1 MDEFDLPDLENVKTT
16 LLVNKNILLV
26 GLGAFGLGM
35 FLGWKLAGGTQ
46 IEAQL
51 RTQYA
56 DVNPFLPV
64 DEEPNPKATEPL
76 PPVTEVPNYTEES

>member
-16 LLVNKNILLV
+16 LLINKNILLV

-51 RTQYA
+51 
-56 DVNPFLPV
+56 
-64 DEEPNPKATEPL
+64 
-76 PPVTEVPNYTEES
+76 